1 MQRAK
6 LRNWDS
12 TGFKILDDYIASK
25 GGLTNIFP
33 YINDIEKPTFRE
45 LVLSNEEGCANQF
58 KDVLNYII
66 SYAKEHKDEKFVVE
80 GVQIAFYASDDI
92 IAKISEYPVVI
103 KMTGPLKAE
112 FRRDIRLINSK
123 KESGDSFADIFKKIS
138 HRISNWFKEGFYKS
152 DFDKINSFKSAI
164 GESFIPLKREHKEI
178 DHVKNCIS
186 YAMGV
191 DDSINELKSQGFG
204 IFPDGEDYKV
214 RFNADKSEIW
224 ESYINEHLKDTYW
237 NEYINLNTMDIVF
250 MIKENDTIQR
260 IENHDMEE
268 NDSLLET
275 CNRLCE
281 GNFKTIK
288 DLIYSNDFYKEAIEN
303 NPFKLKFD
311 NPNIHMRPATED
323 DIENMYQWEME
334 SIDKSLVD
342 NEKVQSLIRQDC
354 YDSLKDTLMIMD
366 GDNTI
371 GMFTA
376 CMIDN
381 GEWRY
386 IGEIYLIPEYRG
398 QGIGSTI
405 LRNEMANYDKIRL
418 QVAMDNEG
426 AFKLYTSLGF
436 KIAKEDETNK
446 MYIMEYEKP
455 EAVQEAVTVD
465 GYRLIE
471 LAFMDKMPNM
481 TPEQE
486 TVLRDYAN
494 ARDQLTAA
502 ASYYTRETK
511 ARKKMLKRMQLEH
524 NTSKSEYQRNK
535 LKAEMAT
542 IRQEIDVIARDYG
555 EAYQRNVAEM
565 NRLADE
571 FDKLEAMRQK
581 TESESKPKA
590 PEEGPDVITI
600 PIPKFLKKPLGMMTK
615 FLKAEENTEL

>member
-1 MQRAK
+1 MMRCPPGNTNIQESVSDLDSAESKDIYHNLDLWENGSSNLMWVTGLSGSGKSTIAKEIANTDGAQHIELDDLQRAK

-33 YINDIEKPTFRE
+33 YVNDIEKPTFRE

-92 IAKISEYPVVI
+92 IAKISKYPVVI

-123 KESGDSFADIFKKIS
+123 KESGDSFVDIFKKIS

-164 GESFIPLKREHKEI
+164 GESFIPLKREGKEWE
-178 DHVKNCIS
+178 HSNGE
-186 YAMGV
+186 YTFE
-191 DDSINELKSQGFG
+191 NE
-204 IFPDGEDYKV
+204 
-214 RFNADKSEIW
+214 
-224 ESYINEHLKDTYW
+224 
-237 NEYINLNTMDIVF
+237 
-250 MIKENDTIQR
+250 
-260 IENHDMEE
+260 
-268 NDSLLET
+268 
-275 CNRLCE
+275 
-281 GNFKTIK
+281 
-288 DLIYSNDFYKEAIEN
+288 
-303 NPFKLKFD
+303 
-311 NPNIHMRPATED
+311 NIHMRPATED

-354 YDSLKDTLMIMD
+354 HDSLKDTLMIMD

-376 CMIDN
+376 CMIDD

-446 MYIMEYEKP
+446 MYIMEYVKP
-455 EAVQEAVTVD
+455 ENIQEAVTVD

-486 TVLRDYAN
+486 AVLRDYAN

-542 IRQEIDVIARDYG
+542 IRQEIDVIAQDYG

>member
-1 MQRAK
+1 MRMM
-6 LRNWDS
+6 RCIPGN
-12 TGFKILDDYIASK
+12 
-25 GGLTNIFP
+25 TNI
-33 YINDIEKPTFRE
+33 
-45 LVLSNEEGCANQF
+45 Q
-58 KDVLNYII
+58 
-66 SYAKEHKDEKFVVE
+66 
-80 GVQIAFYASDDI
+80 
-92 IAKISEYPVVI
+92 
-103 KMTGPLKAE
+103 
-112 FRRDIRLINSK
+112 
-123 KESGDSFADIFKKIS
+123 
-138 HRISNWFKEGFYKS
+138 
-152 DFDKINSFKSAI
+152 
-164 GESFIPLKREHKEI
+164 ESFIPLKREHKEI

-191 DDSINELKSQGFG
+191 DNSINELKSQGFG

-260 IENHDMEE
+260 IENHNMEE

-354 YDSLKDTLMIMD
+354 HDSLKDTLMIMD

-376 CMIDN
+376 CMIDD

-542 IRQEIDVIARDYG
+542 IRQEIDVIAKDYG

>member
-1 MQRAK
+1 MMRCPPGNTNIQESVSDLDSAESKDIYHNLDLWENGSSNLMWVTGLSGSGKSTIAKEIANTDGAQHIELDDLQRAK

-25 GGLTNIFP
+25 GGLTNIFS
-33 YINDIEKPTFRE
+33 YVNDIEKPTFRE

-66 SYAKEHKDEKFVVE
+66 SYAKKHKDEKFVVE

-123 KESGDSFADIFKKIS
+123 KESGDSFVDIFKKIS

-164 GESFIPLKREHKEI
+164 GESFIPLKREGKEWE
-178 DHVKNCIS
+178 HSNGE
-186 YAMGV
+186 YTFE
-191 DDSINELKSQGFG
+191 NE
-204 IFPDGEDYKV
+204 
-214 RFNADKSEIW
+214 
-224 ESYINEHLKDTYW
+224 
-237 NEYINLNTMDIVF
+237 
-250 MIKENDTIQR
+250 
-260 IENHDMEE
+260 
-268 NDSLLET
+268 
-275 CNRLCE
+275 
-281 GNFKTIK
+281 
-288 DLIYSNDFYKEAIEN
+288 
-303 NPFKLKFD
+303 
-311 NPNIHMRPATED
+311 NIHMRPATED
-323 DIENMYQWEME
+323 DIDNMYQWEME
-334 SIDKSLVD
+334 SIDKSLID

-354 YDSLKDTLMIMD
+354 HDSLKDTLMIMD

-376 CMIDN
+376 CMIDD

-446 MYIMEYEKP
+446 MYILEYIKP
-455 EAVQEAVTVD
+455 ESIQEAVTID

-471 LAFMDKMPNM
+471 LAYMDKFPNM
-481 TPEQE
+481 SPEQE
-486 TVLRDYAN
+486 AVLKDYSN
-494 ARDQLTAA
+494 ARDQLVAA
-502 ASYYTRETK
+502 ASYYKREK
-511 ARKKMLKRMQLEH
+511 NARKKALKRIQLQH
-524 NTSKSEYQRNK
+524 NTSDSEYFKNQCNQK
-535 LKAEMAT
+535 MAV
-542 IRQEIDVIARDYG
+542 IRQEIEVLDKEYA
-555 EAYQRNVAEM
+555 EAYQRNVATM
-565 NRLADE
+565 NQLADE
-571 FDKLEAMRQK
+571 FDKLETQK
-581 TESESKPKA
+581 QQAGGNNTTAPKPSNS
-590 PEEGPDVITI
+590 GYPDSITI
-600 PIPKFLKKPLGMMTK
+600 PLPRIPRPSELLGKFLNAQEDTQL
-615 FLKAEENTEL
+615 

>member
-1 MQRAK
+1 MMRCIPGNAEVNGYRLTYNNTGIYEALKEEMYSQTGSSDAWMK
-6 LRNWDS
+6 FKDSPECNWLPQPLSYGDNNES
-12 TGFKILDDYIASK
+12 YFTKAGYDKFMELTMPIVKEYIPEEYIVTIE
-25 GGLTNIFP
+25 TNIP
-33 YINDIEKPTFRE
+33 RE
-45 LVLSNEEGCANQF
+45 LIVYEDEYQF
-58 KDVLNYII
+58 VINIP
-66 SYAKEHKDEKFVVE
+66 
-80 GVQIAFYASDDI
+80 VQ
-92 IAKISEYPVVI
+92 
-103 KMTGPLKAE
+103 
-112 FRRDIRLINSK
+112 
-123 KESGDSFADIFKKIS
+123 ESL
-138 HRISNWFKEGFYKS
+138 
-152 DFDKINSFKSAI
+152 
-164 GESFIPLKREHKEI
+164 IPLKREGKEWE
-178 DHVKNCIS
+178 HSNGE
-186 YAMGV
+186 YTFE
-191 DDSINELKSQGFG
+191 NE
-204 IFPDGEDYKV
+204 
-214 RFNADKSEIW
+214 
-224 ESYINEHLKDTYW
+224 
-237 NEYINLNTMDIVF
+237 
-250 MIKENDTIQR
+250 
-260 IENHDMEE
+260 
-268 NDSLLET
+268 
-275 CNRLCE
+275 
-281 GNFKTIK
+281 
-288 DLIYSNDFYKEAIEN
+288 
-303 NPFKLKFD
+303 
-311 NPNIHMRPATED
+311 NIHMRPATED

-354 YDSLKDTLMIMD
+354 HDSLKDTLMIMD

-376 CMIDN
+376 CMIDD

-436 KIAKEDETNK
+436 KIAKEDDTNK

-542 IRQEIDVIARDYG
+542 IRQEIDIIAKDYG

>member
-1 MQRAK
+1 MRCLPGNTNIQESVSDLDSAESKDIYHNLDLWENGSSNLMWVTGLSGSGKSTIAKEIANTDSAQHIELDDLQRAK

-45 LVLSNEEGCANQF
+45 LVLNNEEGCANQF
-58 KDVLNYII
+58 KDALNYII
-66 SYAKEHKDEKFVVE
+66 SYADDHKDEKFVVE

-123 KESGDSFADIFKKIS
+123 KESGDSFVDIFKKIS

-164 GESFIPLKREHKEI
+164 GESFIPLKREGKEWE
-178 DHVKNCIS
+178 HSNGE
-186 YAMGV
+186 YTFE
-191 DDSINELKSQGFG
+191 NE
-204 IFPDGEDYKV
+204 
-214 RFNADKSEIW
+214 
-224 ESYINEHLKDTYW
+224 
-237 NEYINLNTMDIVF
+237 
-250 MIKENDTIQR
+250 
-260 IENHDMEE
+260 
-268 NDSLLET
+268 
-275 CNRLCE
+275 
-281 GNFKTIK
+281 
-288 DLIYSNDFYKEAIEN
+288 
-303 NPFKLKFD
+303 
-311 NPNIHMRPATED
+311 NIHMRPATED

-354 YDSLKDTLMIMD
+354 HDSLKDTLMIMD

-376 CMIDN
+376 CMIDD

-386 IGEIYLIPEYRG
+386 IGEIYLVPEYRG

-486 TVLRDYAN
+486 AVLRDYAN

-542 IRQEIDVIARDYG
+542 IRQEIDVIAKDYG

>member
-1 MQRAK
+1 MMRC
-6 LRNWDS
+6 LP
-12 TGFKILDDYIASK
+12 G
-25 GGLTNIFP
+25 
-33 YINDIEKPTFRE
+33 NDI
-45 LVLSNEEGCANQF
+45 Q
-58 KDVLNYII
+58 
-66 SYAKEHKDEKFVVE
+66 
-80 GVQIAFYASDDI
+80 
-92 IAKISEYPVVI
+92 
-103 KMTGPLKAE
+103 
-112 FRRDIRLINSK
+112 
-123 KESGDSFADIFKKIS
+123 
-138 HRISNWFKEGFYKS
+138 
-152 DFDKINSFKSAI
+152 
-164 GESFIPLKREHKEI
+164 ESFIPLKREHKEI

-214 RFNADKSEIW
+214 RFNADKSKIW

-260 IENHDMEE
+260 IENHNMEE

-281 GNFKTIK
+281 GDFKTIK

-334 SIDKSLVD
+334 SIDKSLID

-354 YDSLKDTLMIMD
+354 HDSLKDTLMIMD

-376 CMIDN
+376 CMIDD

-436 KIAKEDETNK
+436 KIAKEDETNR
-446 MYIMEYEKP
+446 MYILEYERP
-455 EAVQEAVTVD
+455 ETVQEAVTVD

-471 LAFMDKMPNM
+471 LAYMDKFPNM
-481 TPEQE
+481 SPEQE
-486 TVLRDYAN
+486 AVLKDYSN
-494 ARDQLTAA
+494 ARDQLVAA
-502 ASYYTRETK
+502 ASYYKREK
-511 ARKKMLKRMQLEH
+511 NARKKALKRIQLQH
-524 NTSKSEYQRNK
+524 NTSDSDYFRNQCNQK
-535 LKAEMAT
+535 MAV
-542 IRQEIDVIARDYG
+542 IRQEIEILDREYA
-555 EAYQRNVAEM
+555 EAYQRNVATM
-565 NRLADE
+565 NQLADE
-571 FDKLEAMRQK
+571 FDKLEAQKQK
-581 TESESKPKA
+581 TGGGTPQPSNSGYPDSIVIPLPRMQKPSELL
-590 PEEGPDVITI
+590 G
-600 PIPKFLKKPLGMMTK
+600 KFLH
-615 FLKAEENTEL
+615 AQEDTEL

>member
-1 MQRAK
+1 MMRC
-6 LRNWDS
+6 LP
-12 TGFKILDDYIASK
+12 G
-25 GGLTNIFP
+25 
-33 YINDIEKPTFRE
+33 NDI
-45 LVLSNEEGCANQF
+45 Q
-58 KDVLNYII
+58 
-66 SYAKEHKDEKFVVE
+66 
-80 GVQIAFYASDDI
+80 
-92 IAKISEYPVVI
+92 
-103 KMTGPLKAE
+103 
-112 FRRDIRLINSK
+112 
-123 KESGDSFADIFKKIS
+123 
-138 HRISNWFKEGFYKS
+138 
-152 DFDKINSFKSAI
+152 
-164 GESFIPLKREHKEI
+164 ESFIPLKREGKEW
-178 DHVKNCIS
+178 DHDN
-186 YAMGV
+186 
-191 DDSINELKSQGFG
+191 
-204 IFPDGEDYKV
+204 
-214 RFNADKSEIW
+214 
-224 ESYINEHLKDTYW
+224 
-237 NEYINLNTMDIVF
+237 
-250 MIKENDTIQR
+250 
-260 IENHDMEE
+260 
-268 NDSLLET
+268 
-275 CNRLCE
+275 
-281 GNFKTIK
+281 GNYT
-288 DLIYSNDFYKEAIEN
+288 
-303 NPFKLKFD
+303 FD
-311 NPNIHMRPATED
+311 NPSIHMRPATED
-323 DIENMYQWEME
+323 DVDNMYQWEME
-334 SIDKSLVD
+334 SIDKSLLD

-354 YDSLKDTLMIMD
+354 IDSIKDTLMIMD

-376 CMIDN
+376 CMIDD

-386 IGEIYLIPEYRG
+386 IGEIYIIPEYRG
-398 QGIGSTI
+398 QGIGSSI
-405 LRNEMANYDKIRL
+405 LKQEISRYDKIRL

-426 AFKLYTSLGF
+426 AMKLYSSLGF
-436 KIAKEDETNK
+436 KIAKEDETNR

-486 TVLRDYAN
+486 AVLRDYAN